1 MPNAENLTPH
11 RWKPGQSGNPLGY
24 STGRRQIDDI
34 RDLIAEMGLTR
45 KISNVFMR
53 KVLEGDPRFM
63 QMFLDRHD
71 GKPTEAKQ
79 DASPASELETNT
91 RDILQEIRLPEPAPT
106 QSKADAQETGRKLG
120 RKRR

>member
-1 MPNAENLTPH
+1 VPNPENLKPF
-11 RWKPGQSGNPLGY
+11 KPGQSGNPGGY
-24 STGRRQIDDI
+24 SKGRRQIDDI
-34 RDLIAEMGLTR
+34 RDLIEEMGLTR
-45 KISNVFMR
+45 KISGVFMR

-71 GKPTEAKQ
+71 GNPTEAKK

-91 RDILQEIRLPEPAPT
+91 RDILQEIRSPEPAPT